1 MTKQKGDTV
10 SSHPARFRQ
19 IYYIPFGNCE
29 WIRTLLG
36 GPNPHEYS
44 ESLATPNKVSQP
56 DCGVKGCADGESA
69 AFPPSESLLSHPVVR
84 EDEIVAAL
92 KNNPIVSQGTEGNKS
107 GTLYLITD
115 KKSGRFRPSLS
126 NRKDTM

>member
-56 DCGVKGCADGESA
+56 DCGVKDVAHEVALEFRGDPERVENQA
-69 AFPPSESLLSHPVVR
+69 AARDF
-84 EDEIVAAL
+84 
-92 KNNPIVSQGTEGNKS
+92 
-107 GTLYLITD
+107 
-115 KKSGRFRPSLS
+115 
-126 NRKDTM
+126 